1 MSRVVITGMGAV
13 TPLGNTADEFL
24 NGIFAG
30 KLGIDSIT
38 KFDAKETGITVA
50 AEVKNFDPQKRVGKK
65 AARRMDLF
73 SQYAVDSAVAAV
85 EQAGVNE
92 TNTDAYDFGVIYGS
106 GIGGLTTIQNQ
117 VIKMYTKGP
126 QRVSPMFVPT
136 SIVNMAAGNLA
147 LRFKAKNTCTA
158 IVTACS
164 SATNAIGEAYR
175 QIKEGR
181 AQVML
186 TGGAE
191 ASVNEIGIAGFAAL
205 TALSKATD
213 PAKASLPFD
222 QKRDGFVMGEGAA
235 TLVLESLE
243 HAKKRGAQILA
254 EIVGYGSTCDAYHI
268 TAPDPTGEGAARAME
283 QAINEAG
290 IKPEE
295 VGYIN
300 AHGTA
305 TQANDAGEANAIN
318 QVFGKDSQVKVSS
331 TKSMTGHLLG
341 AAGAIEAVATIGA
354 LQRGQLPPNVGLTQ
368 QDPACQVNLVNPQRS
383 EPATELR
390 YAISNSLGFGGH
402 NAVLA
407 FKKWSEEF

>member
-1 MSRVVITGMGAV
+1 MGAV
-13 TPLGNTADEFL
+13 TPVGNDTDSFL
-24 NGIFAG
+24 NNIFAG
-30 KLGIDSIT
+30 KIGIAPIT
-38 KFDAKETGITVA
+38 KFDASETGITVA
-50 AEVKNFDPQKRVGKK
+50 AEVKDFDVQKRVGKK

-85 EQAGVNE
+85 EQAGINAD
-92 TNTDAYDFGVIYGS
+92 NTDSYDLGVIYGS

-126 QRVSPMFVPT
+126 ERVSPMFVPT
-136 SIVNMAAGNLA
+136 SIVNMAAGNIA
-147 LRFKAKNTCTA
+147 MRFKAKNICTA

-164 SATNAIGEAYR
+164 SGTNAIGEAYR
-175 QIKEGR
+175 QIKENR

-205 TALSKATD
+205 TALSKESD
-213 PAKASLPFD
+213 PARASLPFD
-222 QKRDGFVMGEGAA
+222 QERSGFVMGEGAA
-235 TLVLESLE
+235 TLVLESWE
-243 HAKKRGAQILA
+243 HAQKRGAKILG

-268 TAPDPTGEGAARAME
+268 TAPDPSGEGAARAMQ
-283 QAINEAG
+283 QAIAEAG
-290 IKPEE
+290 IEPAQ

-305 TQANDAGEANAIN
+305 THANDAGEAKAIN
-318 QVFGKDSQVKVSS
+318 LVFGADSSVKVSS

-341 AAGAIEAVATIGA
+341 AAGAIEAVITAAA
-354 LQRGQLPPNVGLTQ
+354 LEKQELPPNVGLTQ
-368 QDPACQVNLVNPQRS
+368 QDPDCQVQLVRADHGESAQV
-383 EPATELR
+383 E

-407 FKKWSEEF
+407 FKKWSE

>member
-13 TPLGNTADEFL
+13 TPVGNDTDSFL
-24 NGIFAG
+24 NNIFAG
-30 KLGIDSIT
+30 KIGIAPIT
-38 KFDAKETGITVA
+38 KFDASETGITVA
-50 AEVKNFDPQKRVGKK
+50 AEVKDFDVQKRVGKK

-85 EQAGVNE
+85 EQAGINAD
-92 TNTDAYDFGVIYGS
+92 NTDSYDLGVIYGS

-126 QRVSPMFVPT
+126 ERVSPMFVPT
-136 SIVNMAAGNLA
+136 SIVNMAAGNIA
-147 LRFKAKNTCTA
+147 MRFKAKNICTA

-164 SATNAIGEAYR
+164 SGTNAIGEAYR
-175 QIKEGR
+175 QIKENR

-205 TALSKATD
+205 TALSKESD
-213 PAKASLPFD
+213 PARASLPFD
-222 QKRDGFVMGEGAA
+222 QERSGFVMGEGAA
-235 TLVLESLE
+235 TLVLESWE
-243 HAKKRGAQILA
+243 HAQKRGAKILG

-268 TAPDPTGEGAARAME
+268 TAPDPSGEGAARAMQ
-283 QAINEAG
+283 QAIAEAG
-290 IKPEE
+290 IEPAQ

-305 TQANDAGEANAIN
+305 THANDAGEAKAIN
-318 QVFGKDSQVKVSS
+318 LVFGADSSVKVSS

-341 AAGAIEAVATIGA
+341 AAGAIEAVITAAA
-354 LQRGQLPPNVGLTQ
+354 LEKQELPPNVGLTQ
-368 QDPACQVNLVNPQRS
+368 QDPDCQVQLVRADHGESAQV
-383 EPATELR
+383 E
-390 YAISNSLGFGGH
+390 YAISSSLGFGGH

-407 FKKWSEEF
+407 FKKWSE